1 MKKILILAITTL
13 MMTACSSKK
22 EGNMI
27 VSGQI
32 KGLKKGTLY
41 IQKVQNDSIIKTIDS
56 VAVLGDDSF
65 VLAANVTSP
74 EMYYLTFKGNTT
86 NKSIAFFAE
95 KGNITINDE
104 VAKFG
109 LNPVISGSKNQDIL
123 NNYTKIARRFNNQ
136 NLDLIRSKFLA
147 LKNNNKDSVALV
159 DKLHE
164 SLLRRRYLV
173 TVNFALNNADNN
185 VAPYLALTELVN
197 ANIKLLDT
205 INNSLASDVKNSLYG
220 KKLEKFI
227 ADIKKAETKK

>member
-1 MKKILILAITTL
+1 MKKILVLTITTL
-13 MMTACSSKK
+13 MMIACSSKK

-41 IQKVQNDSIIKTIDS
+41 IQKIENDSIVKTIDS
-56 VAVLGDDSF
+56 VAVFGNDQFSLT
-65 VLAANVTSP
+65 ANVESP

-95 KGNITINDE
+95 KGNITINDD

-109 LNPVISGSKNQDIL
+109 LNPVITGSKNQDVL
-123 NNYTKIARRFNNQ
+123 NKYTKISRRFNDQ
-136 NLDLIRSKFLA
+136 NLDLIQAKFLA
-147 LKNNNKDSVALV
+147 LKNNNKDSVALLN
-159 DKLHE
+159 KKHE

-173 TVNFALNNADNN
+173 TVNYALNNADNN

-197 ANIKLLDT
+197 AHVKWLDT
-205 INNSLASDVKNSLYG
+205 INNSLSADVKKSLYG

-227 ADIKKAETKK
+227 ADIKKSEAKK